1 MVERYHPLLDE
12 ALAGLNA
19 AAGQAWQAWEVPS
32 DGKAGWAKETREIH
46 GRYLDL
52 RRRKQQ
58 EIDRIIAEDAP
69 QETLYDQPQI
79 DNKIVRV
86 SGPFTVEAIPPAVE
100 QFMQAESPIGGEPE
114 PLPGPPLR
122 GEGEGNHIALLIE
135 LMRQDG
141 ITFPDNRRLRFASLT
156 PLTGGVLHA
165 EGVAPVAQT
174 AADGQE
180 QRVAI
185 SFGPQHGAVTARQV
199 EDGLWEAVRGGYDL
213 LVFAGFAFDAAALS
227 AIETGHPR
235 LKVVFSHIRPDVL
248 LTDARGESLL
258 KTTASAQLFT
268 VFGEPDVVVRPREDG
283 TWEVELLGVDVYDPL
298 TGEVHSARASQVAA
312 WFLDTDYDRRTFHIC
327 QAFFPNKSAWQKL
340 ERALKGTLND
350 DLFDQLTGR
359 VSLPFEPGEHGRIAV
374 KVIDQRGNEV
384 MRVMGIAA

>member
-1 MVERYHPLLDE
+1 MG
-12 ALAGLNA
+12 AGGL
-19 AAGQAWQAWEVPS
+19 GSEGS
-32 DGKAGWAKETREIH
+32 H
-46 GRYLDL
+46 
-52 RRRKQQ
+52 
-58 EIDRIIAEDAP
+58 
-69 QETLYDQPQI
+69 
-79 DNKIVRV
+79 
-86 SGPFTVEAIPPAVE
+86 IP
-100 QFMQAESPIGGEPE
+100 
-114 PLPGPPLR
+114 
-122 GEGEGNHIALLIE
+122 LLIE

-141 ITFPDNRRLRFASLT
+141 VTFPDNRRLQFTSLA

-165 EGVAPVAQT
+165 EGAAPALQP
-174 AADGQE
+174 ARESPE
-180 QRVAI
+180 QRAAI

-199 EDGLWEAVRGGYDL
+199 EDALYEAYRGGYDL

-235 LKVVFSHIRPDVL
+235 LKVFFSHVRPDVL
-248 LTDARGESLL
+248 LTDAKGDSLL

-268 VFGEPDVVVRPREDG
+268 VFGEPDVALRPRPDG
-283 TWEVELLGVDVYDPL
+283 AFEVELLGVDVYDPL

-340 ERALKGTLND
+340 ERALKGTLNE

-359 VSLPFEPGEHGRIAV
+359 VSLPFEPGEHRRVAV

-384 MRVMGIAA
+384 MRVVGMVA